1 MSILPFRHSSSP
13 LLTEVIAGFGKPGN
27 EIPRSLGV
35 NEINGSLHGQRRK
48 SLRGRRDE

>member
-1 MSILPFRHSSSP
+1 MSILPFRHTSFP
-13 LLTEVIAGFGKPGN
+13 LLTEIAGFGKPGN

-48 SLRGRRDE
+48 R